1 MDSYP
6 KMFCIFIAK
15 QVLGWCGLNS
25 KQSLWDTSINN
36 ICPNCGMLN
45 ETSNH
50 MTQGKDPGRLDLL
63 WESIDNILTHLEK
76 ANAPIPLIEMIE
88 AYLLSQR
95 SQTLESCNESN
106 DTQYTT
112 LAHSYN
118 CLGWDSFIEGQISIF
133 WLNLSIL

>member
-6 KMFCIFIAK
+6 KMFGIFIAK
-15 QVLGWCGLNS
+15 QVSGWCCSNS

-88 AYLLSQR
+88 AYLLAQGSQI
-95 SQTLESCNESN
+95 LESCNESN
-106 DTQYTT
+106 APRYTM
-112 LAHSYN
+112 LARSHDR
-118 CLGWDSFIEGQISIF
+118 LGWDNFIEG
-133 WLNLSIL
+133 